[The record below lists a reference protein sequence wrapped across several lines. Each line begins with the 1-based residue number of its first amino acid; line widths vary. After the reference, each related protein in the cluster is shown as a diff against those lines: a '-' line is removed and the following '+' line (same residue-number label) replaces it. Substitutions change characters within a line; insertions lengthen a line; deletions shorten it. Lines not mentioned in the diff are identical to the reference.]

1 MDLLPFLP
9 SLFSLSILWAVPSGH
24 HEYTAASTT
33 ACTAIHEITS
43 STSRCLLWF
52 WILLSCWLLWSSSSI
67 CSLFL
72 LFLSFLLLA
81 VFSSFWA
88 RLLLLLLLIKQRRR
102 GSDLAAA
109 VFMQMIA
116 LARVCLLPLL
126 FALFPR
132 LACFFLGQHHPPVAW
147 IHYLFILYT
156 HSVLVVV
163 AMKRSVRRRRK
174 SQHGSTFLHSHFLS
188 SGLHTN
194 FVGNSRTSQ
203 QQQQQ

>member
-1 MDLLPFLP
+1 MDLLP

-72 LFLSFLLLA
+72 LFLSSLLLA

-88 RLLLLLLLIKQRRR
+88 RFLLLLLLIKQRRKGLR
-102 GSDLAAA
+102 FGSSSVYANDRLGSCLPSSPSLCS
-109 VFMQMIA
+109 FPSS
-116 LARVCLLPLL
+116 CLLFSRAAPP
-126 FALFPR
+126 ASR
-132 LACFFLGQHHPPVAW
+132 LNT
-147 IHYLFILYT
+147 LFIYIIHTLSFGGGGDEEIGEKAT
-156 HSVLVVV
+156 E
-163 AMKRSVRRRRK
+163 K
-174 SQHGSTFLHSHFLS
+174 STRLDFFTQPFFVQWASHQF
-188 SGLHTN
+188 
-194 FVGNSRTSQ
+194 RWK
-203 QQQQQ
+203 